1 MDAGAQSTAA
11 MSGNGVA
18 PSAASQLAQSPVES
32 GAAGPLRVL
41 LAERRASAHS
51 DLSRRLASLGHEVL
65 ARVTSTQGAVDYAGF
80 LCPDVVLV
88 SPVLED
94 GIGITAAMSVTRG
107 RPGVAAVV
115 LTNHPAAASPAARP
129 NWGAVALLPAD
140 ADAADLD
147 AELRRVVG
155 MAREAVS
162 QAGRQGTRPSV
173 SPAPVAAVDP
183 EILAAQDAT
192 ELASPVIVPALDAG
206 YDDAV
211 NELVDDVFDPP
222 ARDGEPTVPD
232 APIDRGGS
240 DETMAF
246 AATTDGV
253 GLEPK
258 RGEDVVERA
267 VQSLVERS
275 RLLRADA
282 IRLMEQEAEDT
293 DQSVVDVAR
302 AMLGEDVGATV
313 SGEVA
318 SV

>member
-1 MDAGAQSTAA
+1 MDAAMQTTAA
-11 MSGNGVA
+11 MDENGVA
-18 PSAASQLAQSPVES
+18 PHAPSPVAP
-32 GAAGPLRVL
+32 GPGTAGPLRVL

-94 GIGITAAMSVTRG
+94 GIGITAAMSVIRG

-115 LTNHPAAASPAARP
+115 LTNHPAAANPTARP

-147 AELRRVVG
+147 TELRRVVG
-155 MAREAVS
+155 RAREAAS
-162 QAGRQGTRPSV
+162 QAATQAARSSAASV
-173 SPAPVAAVDP
+173 PVAAVD
-183 EILAAQDAT
+183 QDAQAGEAST
-192 ELASPVIVPALDAG
+192 ESLIAIAPTRDAR

-211 NELVDDVFDPP
+211 NALVDDVFDPP
-222 ARDGEPTVPD
+222 ARDVEPSGPD
-232 APIDRGGS
+232 APIDRDGS
-240 DETMAF
+240 DEPMAF
-246 AATTDGV
+246 GVSTDPSGP
-253 GLEPK
+253 EPPSDD
-258 RGEDVVERA
+258 EIVERA

-293 DQSVVDVAR
+293 DQSVADVAR

>member
-1 MDAGAQSTAA
+1 MDAGMQSTAA
-11 MSGNGVA
+11 MDENGVA
-18 PSAASQLAQSPVES
+18 PHPPSPVAQGS
-32 GAAGPLRVL
+32 VTPGAAGPLRVL

-94 GIGITAAMSVTRG
+94 GIGITAAMSVIRG

-115 LTNHPAAASPAARP
+115 LTNHPAAANPTARP

-155 MAREAVS
+155 RAREAAS
-162 QAGRQGTRPSV
+162 QAALQAARPSA
-173 SPAPVAAVDP
+173 SPVPVAAVDP
-183 EILAAQDAT
+183 DGQVVEAST
-192 ELASPVIVPALDAG
+192 ESLIAIAPTRDAG
-206 YDDAV
+206 DDDAV

-222 ARDGEPTVPD
+222 TQDVEPTGQD
-232 APIDRGGS
+232 APIDRDGS
-240 DETMAF
+240 DEPMAF
-246 AATTDGV
+246 AATTDASGF
-253 GLEPK
+253 EPPSDD
-258 RGEDVVERA
+258 EIVERA

-293 DQSVVDVAR
+293 DQSVADIAR
-302 AMLGEDVGATV
+302 AMLGGDVGATV